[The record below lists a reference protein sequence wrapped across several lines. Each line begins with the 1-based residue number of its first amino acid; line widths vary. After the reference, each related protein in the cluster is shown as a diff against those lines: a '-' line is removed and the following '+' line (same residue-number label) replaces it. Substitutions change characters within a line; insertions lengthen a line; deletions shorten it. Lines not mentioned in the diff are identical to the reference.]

1 MNKLLTSIRIR
12 ILSTIARLGAHLFIR
27 LFSLP
32 TPAPIHARRAPAQR
46 TRVIE
51 GEFRRLDEPN
61 RW

>member
-1 MNKLLTSIRIR
+1 MNKLLSPIKIWM
-12 ILSTIARLGAHLFIR
+12 LSAIARLGAQLFIR

-46 TRVIE
+46 TRIIE